1 MIRILFPSV
10 IAVLIVTAPRAQES
24 DVARFI
30 LSSTVDSQ
38 LIAQKTHAPVVRKHS
53 FTMPLISDAEIR
65 LRKGDYFN
73 TLPEDV
79 AGLRYTLR
87 LKPRGAGETRALKS
101 FQNAQ
106 EVYEEQRT
114 GTTFNEQVIRRYL
127 MVIDLLEQKMVEQSY
142 EDLVTLYEDRIKV
155 MDQLKNSTDFDLN
168 DLIKAEK
175 DLSKVMVDQ
184 IEEEQEVTVMCDE
197 IGTMIGDSSFDGFG
211 DSGLV
216 QVSGIKAHIDS
227 TEFVLD
233 ESNLTLQYLK
243 SRFELAECRYRL
255 EMAENRNIVSFFEF
269 SYDHPNMVKELDK
282 KERNDKLGD
291 LRNAFNFEV
300 GIKIPG
306 VSADRQNIARRQI
319 QFLKDREEYQQLRR
333 ELQAK
338 MKKDESDIRALIRE
352 YEFLTARET
361 EVDAEAS
368 LKKYM
373 QMSGVDPLVLLSIKE
388 SLIKNGVEKASI
400 YFSILRNFIYVLDVT
415 GQLSHKPL
423 RNFLSARC
431 EVIEP

>member
-1 MIRILFPSV
+1 MMRIIFPMV
-10 IAVLIVTAPRAQES
+10 IAVLTVTAAQAQQT
-24 DVARFI
+24 DIARFI
-30 LSSTVDSQ
+30 FSSTADSQ
-38 LIAQKTHAPVVRKHS
+38 LIAQRTHVPVVRKNS
-53 FTMPLISDAEIR
+53 FTMPVISDAEIR

-79 AGLRYTLR
+79 AGMRYGLRI
-87 LKPRGAGETRALKS
+87 KPRGVGETRAMKS
-101 FQNAQ
+101 YHFAQ
-106 EVYEEQRT
+106 EVFEEELT
-114 GTTFNEQVIRRYL
+114 GTMFNELVGSRYL
-127 MVIDLLEQKMVEQSY
+127 TVIDLLERMTVEKSY
-142 EDLVTLYEDRIKV
+142 KDLITLYEDRIKV
-155 MDQLKNSTDFDLN
+155 MDQLKTSTDFDLN

-175 DLSKVMVDQ
+175 DLSKMMVNQ
-184 IEEEQEVTVMCDE
+184 IEEEQEVAVMCAE
-197 IGTMIGDSSFDGFG
+197 IGEMIGDSTFDGFDG
-211 DSGLV
+211 TELV
-216 QVSGIKAHIDS
+216 PVAGIKAHIDS
-227 TEFVLD
+227 TEFILNGN
-233 ESNLTLQYLK
+233 NLRLRYLK
-243 SRFELAECRYRL
+243 SRFELAEERYRL
-255 EMAENRNIVSFFEF
+255 ERAQNRNVFSFFEF

-291 LRNAFNFEV
+291 TRNAFVFEV

-306 VSADRQNIARRQI
+306 ISADRQDIARRQI
-319 QFLKDREEYQQLRR
+319 AFLKDREEYDQLRR

-338 MKKDESDIRALIRE
+338 MKKDESDIRALIRQ
-352 YEFLTARET
+352 YEFLTAREN

-368 LKKYM
+368 LKKYL

-388 SLIKNGVEKASI
+388 NLIKNSVEKSSV